1 MSRLNKT
8 LADYM
13 VIAVSPALI
22 MVLIGSLIYFLLDVF
37 YRGSYSERVHFVFS
51 AFIFAAVLVGR
62 IAIELGAE
70 RAMMYAMPLALVTA
84 LALTTFLDVPLV
96 AVVILIGLIWWSA
109 HKLTIDCTLIDES
122 QDASGEG
129 LLEMAGLVKRPTPQA
144 PPPEPEKPAEP
155 DKPPEGGTSPQVRSR
170 PWWERLLDPAKR
182 PHAPGVW
189 IVYFSL
195 VALPLFGLCQ
205 RFISP
210 GDAARRLY
218 AFQLTCVYCAAA
230 LGLLLTTSFLGLRR
244 YLRQRRLQM
253 PSAMAGSWLFIGCAM
268 IVGLLGIAAL
278 LPRPGAEYAAAK
290 LPTVIRSPDQKASP
304 HGVGDRAAE
313 EGAKGA
319 PPGSRKP
326 EEQGKDEAPAGAGNA
341 PSKGDTPA
349 KTEPEGKGKD
359 ATDDQAK
366 SSGGA
371 DAKSDRSGQKPSDG
385 NGQGKS
391 GQEQSG
397 KGKSSQEGSGKGES
411 GKEGSGKEGSGQERR
426 DKAAA
431 DAKDDRPEAKA
442 KEAERSGARSGTPR
456 PPPSAPRVPL
466 DWLGPS
472 ASALLKWAFYGLL
485 IVIGG
490 YALWRSRK
498 EVAGA
503 FRRLLAA
510 WRAFWAWLFGRK
522 TAGAEAAAAADAPPP
537 APPVRRLADFVD
549 PFAAGTAGRLSPD
562 ELVRYS
568 FEALEAWGRE
578 TGAPRH
584 PDQTAHEF
592 AQQVGILAEPLARD
606 ARLLADLYCRVAYAP
621 GTLPRRSLRPLET
634 FWRNLLAGC
643 RSETL
648 LEGPL
653 PRDGRIG

>member
-13 VIAVSPALI
+13 VIAVSPGLI
-22 MVLIGSLIYFLLDVF
+22 MVLIGSLVYFLLDVF
-37 YRGSYSERVHFVFS
+37 YRGSYSERVHFVFG

-129 LLEMAGLVKRPTPQA
+129 LLEMAGLVKRPTPEA
-144 PPPEPEKPAEP
+144 PPAAPPAEP
-155 DKPPEGGTSPQVRSR
+155 DKPPEGVTSPQVRSR
-170 PWWERLLDPAKR
+170 SWWERLLGPAKR

-195 VALPLFGLCQ
+195 VALPLFGLGQ
-205 RFISP
+205 RFIP
-210 GDAARRLY
+210 PTAAARRLY

-253 PSAMAGSWLFIGCAM
+253 PAAMAGSWLVIGCAM
-268 IVGLLGIAAL
+268 IVGLLGVAAL

-326 EEQGKDEAPAGAGNA
+326 EEPGKDEAPAGAGDA

-349 KTEPEGKGKD
+349 KTEPEGKGKG

-385 NGQGKS
+385 DGQGKP

-397 KGKSSQEGSGKGES
+397 KGK
-411 GKEGSGKEGSGQERR
+411 SGKEGSGQERR

-431 DAKDDRPEAKA
+431 GAKDERQEAKPQ
-442 KEAERSGARSGTPR
+442 EPERSGARSSPPR
-456 PPPSAPRVPL
+456 PAPSAPRVPL

-472 ASALLKWAFYGLL
+472 ASELLKWAFYGVLILL
-485 IVIGG
+485 GA

-503 FRRLLAA
+503 LRQALAA
-510 WRAFWAWLFGRK
+510 WRAFWAWLFGRQGP
-522 TAGAEAAAAADAPPP
+522 AGQAAEAASPEAA
-537 APPVRRLADFVD
+537 PVRARRLADFVD

-578 TGAPRH
+578 TGTPRH

-592 AQQVGILAEPLARD
+592 VQQVGILAEPLARD

-621 GTLPRRSLRPLET
+621 GTLPRRSLRPLEA
-634 FWRNLLAGC
+634 FWRNLFAGC
-643 RSETL
+643 HGETL
-648 LEGPL
+648 LEGPIAE
-653 PRDGRIG
+653 GRSHRLE